1 MENNW
6 IQKYEEVKDILVCPT
21 DLESYFTTNEIAG
34 QQLETMEIGNVSLP
48 SGKIVVRDPLVA
60 LNANQSPYFVQAPI
74 GNFPVTI
81 SVVKSEDWGDRYAVV
96 KVEFTKEKPVIYRE
110 ALMGIEELEDVT
122 EDDYFGFGVDAG
134 LGCITD
140 AEVLPFVDIF
150 IDEINV
156 ENVYDDYFA
165 GLFAQNYKDNPK
177 NQREAGDWINWKVL
191 NTEYQIPMF
200 ASGFGDGTYPVYF
213 GYDANEEICGLYIH
227 FIDIELAL
235 SEEGDEDDYEDDDS
249 DDEPENFVFLKD

>member
-1 MENNW
+1 MENKW
-6 IQKYEEVKDILVCPT
+6 IQKYEEVKDILICPT

-48 SGKIVVRDPLVA
+48 SGKVVVRDPLVA
-60 LNANQSPYFVQAPI
+60 LNANQSPYFVQVPK

-96 KVEFTKEKPVIYRE
+96 KVEFTREKPVIYRE

-165 GLFAQNYKDNPK
+165 GLFAKSYKDNPK
-177 NQREAGDWINWKVL
+177 NQREAGDWINWKVP

-213 GYDANEEICGLYIH
+213 GYDANEEICGLYIQ

-235 SEEGDEDDYEDDDS
+235 SEEGDEDDYEDDDN
-249 DDEPENFVFLKD
+249 DEGQDNFVFLK